1 MPKQFQI
8 EKWHDGYR
16 HVERLIAS
24 CNYADT
30 ETQDEESTLKQACRL
45 GIPPHLH
52 SPYAE
57 AETPASEV
65 YAALVIE
72 HLAKDGYA
80 FAELYRAAQAMT
92 IWKSLEKNPGPPEAY
107 GALTQQR
114 KHADQVIYT
123 AQMAGI
129 DIDGPAIRDQLA
141 ATMYSHKIDLFR
153 QYHVPKLKA
162 AQPQEQARDYIAEG
176 EARYSGS
183 GGRDFWS

>member
-16 HVERLIAS
+16 HVERLIDA

-30 ETQDEESTLKQACRL
+30 ETQDKDSSLLQACRL
-45 GIPPHLH
+45 GK
-52 SPYAE
+52 
-57 AETPASEV
+57 PASEV

-72 HLAKDGYA
+72 HLAKDGYG
-80 FAELYRAAQAMT
+80 FAELYRWAQATT
-92 IWKSLEKNPGPPEAY
+92 IWKSLEKEPGPPEAY
-107 GALTQQR
+107 GVLIQQQ

-123 AQMAGI
+123 AQMDGI
-129 DIDGPAIRDQLA
+129 DIDGPAIRSQLA

-153 QYHVPKLKA
+153 QYQPDPNAPKPQ
-162 AQPQEQARDYIAEG
+162 QPVRDHIAEG

-183 GGRDFWS
+183 NKGFWS